1 MNKRLKYSG
10 TDKMSDLICE
20 NYNLLLVMSRF
31 GLSLGFGDQTVQ
43 QVCERQGV
51 HTGTFLAVVNF
62 MDGECCVSEE
72 FHSRETFGPYYFPL
86 DQAIGNITMGEIRND
101 EMRALYRACQEADA
115 DAIIEPLFD
124 SYVYE
129 KDTKMLITRVR
140 DNTSTNVV
148 PTKGA

>member
-51 HTGTFLAVVNF
+51 HTGTFP
-62 MDGECCVSEE
+62 VSYT
-72 FHSRETFGPYYFPL
+72 HL
-86 DQAIGNITMGEIRND
+86 DVYKR
-101 EMRALYRACQEADA
+101 QE
-115 DAIIEPLFD
+115 
-124 SYVYE
+124 
-129 KDTKMLITRVR
+129 
-140 DNTSTNVV
+140 
-148 PTKGA
+148 

>member
-1 MNKRLKYSG
+1 MNKRLKYSV

-72 FHSRETFGPYYFPL
+72 FHDQISVEALMEYLKQASIKASLSPLKRLSITLKVPMRCSAGIYF
-86 DQAIGNITMGEIRND
+86 M
-101 EMRALYRACQEADA
+101 
-115 DAIIEPLFD
+115 
-124 SYVYE
+124 
-129 KDTKMLITRVR
+129 
-140 DNTSTNVV
+140 
-148 PTKGA
+148 

>member
-51 HTGTFLAVVNF
+51 HTGTFLAVVL
-62 MDGECCVSEE
+62 DVRIGHIAECKINCPVASCNR
-72 FHSRETFGPYYFPL
+72 HRCHCTPL
-86 DQAIGNITMGEIRND
+86 CKLPHLVVVT
-101 EMRALYRACQEADA
+101 AC
-115 DAIIEPLFD
+115 
-124 SYVYE
+124 
-129 KDTKMLITRVR
+129 
-140 DNTSTNVV
+140 
-148 PTKGA
+148 

>member
-51 HTGTFLAVVNF
+51 HTGTFL
-62 MDGECCVSEE
+62 DGECCVSEE
-72 FHSRETFGPYYFPL
+72 FH
-86 DQAIGNITMGEIRND
+86 DQI
-101 EMRALYRACQEADA
+101 
-115 DAIIEPLFD
+115 
-124 SYVYE
+124 SV
-129 KDTKMLITRVR
+129 
-140 DNTSTNVV
+140 
-148 PTKGA
+148 

>member
-51 HTGTFLAVVNF
+51 HTGTFLAVV
-62 MDGECCVSEE
+62 MLWVSSITS
-72 FHSRETFGPYYFPL
+72 FSTPVVLLRE
-86 DQAIGNITMGEIRND
+86 
-101 EMRALYRACQEADA
+101 
-115 DAIIEPLFD
+115 
-124 SYVYE
+124 
-129 KDTKMLITRVR
+129 K
-140 DNTSTNVV
+140 
-148 PTKGA
+148 

>member
-51 HTGTFLAVVNF
+51 HTGTFLAVVN
-62 MDGECCVSEE
+62 
-72 FHSRETFGPYYFPL
+72 L
-86 DQAIGNITMGEIRND
+86 WMG
-101 EMRALYRACQEADA
+101 
-115 DAIIEPLFD
+115 
-124 SYVYE
+124 
-129 KDTKMLITRVR
+129 
-140 DNTSTNVV
+140 NVV
-148 PTKGA
+148 CPKSFMTRYRLKP